1 MLWTKMWSTD
11 RPTSAKQY
19 TPTSSKGGII
29 IEQQS
34 AEQSQTMYVQADL
47 DTNSQQNKSMLVN
60 KR

>member
-1 MLWTKMWSTD
+1 MWSTD

-19 TPTSSKGGII
+19 TPTSSRGGII